1 MTTIVPNR
9 TENTFESFLENYF
22 NNIITPPQQ
31 EDYIDLDNV
40 MNRFDIEEVI
50 TTYDSLTQFQR
61 SIVEYLSG
69 DIISSGPQ
77 TPHPLSQKENCNQQG
92 LSYNEHKDN
101 CCGPNQEYNPSSKRC
116 KNKLRG
122 KKKKVTISET
132 VTIME
137 QCEQQGLAYNEHTDK
152 CCKEG
157 QIYKSGNKRCTN
169 PPKKNSK
176 SPKKKSKTPKR
187 KRRQSTDEAGP
198 SKTQREI
205 CEDKGLAYNEH
216 TDKCCSNKNMEYKIG
231 NKRCNKKK

>member
-1 MTTIVPNR
+1 MTTIVPIR

-22 NNIITPPQQ
+22 NNIVTPPQQ

-69 DIISSGPQ
+69 DVVDISRPQ
-77 TPHPLSQKENCNQQG
+77 TPHPLSKKEECNQQG
-92 LSYNEHKDN
+92 LDYNEHRDN
-101 CCGPNQEYNPSSKRC
+101 CCGPNQEYNPDSKRC

-137 QCEQQGLAYNEHTDK
+137 QCKQQGLAYNEHTDK

-157 QIYKSGNKRCTN
+157 QTYKSGNKRCTN
-169 PPKKNSK
+169 PPKK
-176 SPKKKSKTPKR
+176 KSKTSPR
-187 KRRQSTDEAGP
+187 RRQSTDEAGP
-198 SKTQREI
+198 SRRQDEI
-205 CEDKGLAYNEH
+205 CKDKGLAYNEH
-216 TDKCCSNKNMEYKIG
+216 TDKCCSNKNMEYKTG